1 MQKENVLIIDDEEFI
16 LQLSRDILIK
26 SQYNVKTA
34 SNGNEGIKLFESDKF
49 DLILT
54 DIKMPNIN
62 GLDVIRRVR
71 VTNKEIPIIVI
82 TGHGTLDIAIDSL
95 RLGAQGFILKP
106 FTPAELR
113 NGVAEAMEKTRLLSE
128 NIRMRALM
136 PLFEVS
142 KEIIGEVDPRKLLK
156 LIVDTAVKETRAD
169 KVCLALI
176 DEVTGKLN
184 VKEFYGLSSDFVRD
198 LENVFSENITRLICK
213 DKKPFLVTP
222 GVKLP
227 RKFEKIKNAQ
237 GIYSG
242 VYVPLT
248 TRGNIIGIL
257 YIGRTGS
264 EHPFT
269 TSEVELVSV
278 LSGQAA
284 AAIENARLY
293 EKLEQSY
300 LSTIVTLSYI
310 VESKDLYTDKHMK
323 DIAEY
328 SVEIAKKLGLSDND
342 IENIRKAALLHDIG
356 KLCVPD
362 HILMKPGKLS
372 EEEMEVIKK
381 HPSNGAKIIE
391 SVEPLK
397 HTREIIKYHQAWF
410 DGSGYPDGLR
420 GEEIPLG
427 ARIVAVADAFGAMT
441 TDRPYRKALTMEQA
455 VKELKKDAGTQF
467 DPHLVE
473 IFISILEEKGIMDER
488 LKHPLD

>member
-16 LQLSRDILIK
+16 LQLSREILIK
-26 SQYNVKTA
+26 SHYNVKTA
-34 SNGNEGIKLFESDKF
+34 SDGKEGINLLESNKF

-62 GLDVIRRVR
+62 GLDVIRHVR

-113 NGVAEAMEKTRLLSE
+113 NAVSEALEKTRLLSE
-128 NIRMRALM
+128 NIRMRTLM

-142 KEIIGEVDPRKLLK
+142 KEIIGEVDPKKLLK

-176 DEVTGKLN
+176 DEATGKLN
-184 VKEFYGLSSDFVRD
+184 VKEFHGWSPNFLKDF
-198 LENVFSENITRLICK
+198 ENIYSENIASLIFK
-213 DKKPFLVTP
+213 DKKPFLITP
-222 GVKLP
+222 GVRLP
-227 RKFEKIKNAQ
+227 REFEKVREIE
-237 GIYSG
+237 GVSSG

-248 TRGNIIGIL
+248 IRGNIIGLLCIS
-257 YIGRTGS
+257 RTGT
-264 EHPFT
+264 ERPFT
-269 TSEVELVSV
+269 PSEVELISV

-293 EKLEQSY
+293 EKLERSY
-300 LSTIVTLSYI
+300 LSVMVALSCV
-310 VESKDLYTDKHMK
+310 VEARDLYTDKHMK

-328 SVEIAKKLGLSDND
+328 SVEIANKLGLSDND
-342 IENIRKAALLHDIG
+342 IENIRKAALLHDLG
-356 KLCVPD
+356 KISVPD

-381 HPSNGAKIIE
+381 HPANGAKIIE
-391 SVEPLK
+391 PVEQLK
-397 HTREIIKYHQAWF
+397 HATKIIKHHQECYN
-410 DGSGYPDGLR
+410 GTGYPQGLR
-420 GEEIPLG
+420 GEDIPLG
-427 ARIVAVADAFGAMT
+427 ARIIAVADAYGAMT
-441 TDRPYRKALTMEQA
+441 TTRPYRIALSIGDA
-455 VKELKKDAGTQF
+455 VKELKKCAGTQF

-473 IFISILEEKGIMDER
+473 IFISILEGKGILNES
-488 LKHPLD
+488 L

>member
-26 SQYNVKTA
+26 SHYNVKTA
-34 SNGNEGIKLFESDKF
+34 SDGKEGINLLESDKF

-62 GLDVIRRVR
+62 GLDVIRHVR

-113 NGVAEAMEKTRLLSE
+113 NAVSEALEKTRLLSE
-128 NIRMRALM
+128 NIRMRTLM

-142 KEIIGEVDPRKLLK
+142 KEIIGEVDPKRLLK
-156 LIVDTAVKETRAD
+156 LIVDIAVKETRAD

-176 DEVTGKLN
+176 DDATGKLN
-184 VKEFYGLSSDFVRD
+184 VKEFYGLSPNFVRD
-198 LENVFSENITRLICK
+198 FENIYSANIAGLIFK
-213 DKKPFLVTP
+213 DKKPFLITP
-222 GVKLP
+222 GVRLP
-227 RKFEKIKNAQ
+227 HEFEKVREIE
-237 GIYSG
+237 GVSSG

-248 TRGNIIGIL
+248 IRGNIIGLLCIS
-257 YIGRTGS
+257 RTGT
-264 EHPFT
+264 EYPFT
-269 TSEVELVSV
+269 PSEVELASV

-300 LSTIVTLSYI
+300 LSVMVALSCV
-310 VESKDLYTDKHMK
+310 VEARDLYTDKHMK

-328 SVEIAKKLGLSDND
+328 SVEIANKLGLSDND

-356 KLCVPD
+356 KISVPD

-381 HPSNGAKIIE
+381 HPTNGAKIIE
-391 SVEPLK
+391 PVEPLK
-397 HTREIIKYHQAWF
+397 HATKIIKHHQECYN
-410 DGSGYPDGLR
+410 GTGYPEGLR
-420 GEEIPLG
+420 GKDIPLG
-427 ARIVAVADAFGAMT
+427 ARIIAVADAFGAMT
-441 TDRPYRKALTMEQA
+441 TNRPYRRALSIGDA
-455 VKELKKDAGTQF
+455 VKELKKCAGIQF

-473 IFISILEEKGIMDER
+473 IFISILEEKGILNER
-488 LKHPLD
+488 L